1 MIEDS
6 YSDDESYM
14 GHQDMD
20 MLSTEQG
27 GHRMATKNKTG
38 RNMVYSSNTE
48 SDLDDEL

>member
-1 MIEDS
+1 MEDS
-6 YSDDESYM
+6 DSDDESYM

-20 MLSTEQG
+20 MVSEQG
-27 GHRMATKNKTG
+27 GHRMATKNKTQ